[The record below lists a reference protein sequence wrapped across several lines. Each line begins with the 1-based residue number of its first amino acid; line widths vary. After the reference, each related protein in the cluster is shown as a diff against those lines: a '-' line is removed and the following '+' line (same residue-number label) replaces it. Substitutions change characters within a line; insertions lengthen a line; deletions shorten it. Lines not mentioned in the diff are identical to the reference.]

1 VAAASQ
7 RTIEFTM
14 PHNGNRRIFSTHH
27 FFVHRGRATLVGIAR
42 RRQTMRNMRNV
53 RREWAGDDAANV
65 AVAAA
70 GGIVAALLAMVLAM
84 GELAGLVHE
93 QFAMLPL

>member
-1 VAAASQ
+1 M
-7 RTIEFTM
+7 RT
-14 PHNGNRRIFSTHH
+14 
-27 FFVHRGRATLVGIAR
+27 V
-42 RRQTMRNMRNV
+42 RNV
-53 RREWAGDDAANV
+53 RRKWAGDDAANV